1 MERILGIAL
10 LVLSLEFL
18 GIIVD
23 MAHEIIEKDFNKE
36 LAFIEDGG
44 AILFASLTL
53 DYIFFLEICRSR
65 EQFNFFYFSRS
76 FAETCAIAFRG
87 KR

>member
-36 LAFIEDGG
+36 LALLRTEGQYCLQ
-44 AILFASLTL
+44 A
-53 DYIFFLEICRSR
+53 
-65 EQFNFFYFSRS
+65 
-76 FAETCAIAFRG
+76 
-87 KR
+87 